1 MPPPICCGNLIFE
14 TQVVFRP
21 GIFNGIE
28 FPEDEVRSAV
38 DRVRALDPKKSM
50 EDRRVLDLTTDHSRE
65 EEEGRL
71 KVGYWDSPRW
81 DEEIAAVRAEVVITD
96 ENLAESIKR
105 EILSR
110 GYTSFGL
117 SPEWEYDEK
126 EIEGRKVAKNLRFAG
141 MALTQR
147 PAGGVVVG
155 LGEEQMNV
163 HMLEAEMHGY
173 DAPHEASPGVHVQM
187 VHDPVATRERKIADI
202 VDRIDR
208 LVIGSH
214 GLLMAQVRDL
224 QMLRE
229 VVNSLRTNGGC

>member
-126 EIEGRKVAKNLRFAG
+126 EI
-141 MALTQR
+141 
-147 PAGGVVVG
+147 
-155 LGEEQMNV
+155 
-163 HMLEAEMHGY
+163 
-173 DAPHEASPGVHVQM
+173 
-187 VHDPVATRERKIADI
+187 
-202 VDRIDR
+202 
-208 LVIGSH
+208 
-214 GLLMAQVRDL
+214 
-224 QMLRE
+224 
-229 VVNSLRTNGGC
+229 